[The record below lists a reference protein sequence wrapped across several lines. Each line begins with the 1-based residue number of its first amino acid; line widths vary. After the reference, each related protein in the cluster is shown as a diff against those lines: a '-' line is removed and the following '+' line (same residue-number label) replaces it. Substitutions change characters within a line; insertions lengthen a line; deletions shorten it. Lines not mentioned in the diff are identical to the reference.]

1 MSLAVSAPEGLR
13 LALLNPWQH
22 DFPLQREPFAV
33 IADALSLST
42 DRVLA
47 GYRDLLADGSLSRIG
62 GVFAA
67 GAGGAGLLAAMAV
80 PPERLEAVAAIVS
93 AHPGVNHNYE
103 REHRFN
109 LWFVMTGRD
118 RAAVD
123 AAIDALEAATG
134 LAALRLRMLRPYR
147 IDLGFDLNGSSAR
160 RRNPAGR
167 TGQPAPAVD
176 PADWP
181 LAAQVEAGLPLEP
194 RPFDRW
200 AERLGRRPE
209 ALLDTLA
216 GWLHGGTLS
225 RFGTVV
231 RHHELGWNANA
242 MTVFDV
248 PDDRVDACGAAL
260 ARVPGVTLAYRRERA
275 PLWRYNLYCM
285 VHGRS
290 REAVQ
295 QLLDAAIAPCDLAD
309 CERLVLFSHRRFKQ
323 TGARRFR
330 DRLADCAPVAGTHH
344 PTPTPRE
351 AQHASA

>member
-1 MSLAVSAPEGLR
+1 MSLATSAQASLR

-42 DRVLA
+42 ERVLA
-47 GYRDLLADGSLSRIG
+47 GYRDLIDDGSLSRIG

-147 IDLGFDLNGSSAR
+147 IDLGFDLNGGSNR
-160 RRNPAGR
+160 RRSPAGR
-167 TGQPAPAVD
+167 AGQPAPAVD

-181 LAAQVEAGLPLEP
+181 L
-194 RPFDRW
+194 
-200 AERLGRRPE
+200 
-209 ALLDTLA
+209 
-216 GWLHGGTLS
+216 
-225 RFGTVV
+225 
-231 RHHELGWNANA
+231 
-242 MTVFDV
+242 
-248 PDDRVDACGAAL
+248 
-260 ARVPGVTLAYRRERA
+260 
-275 PLWRYNLYCM
+275 
-285 VHGRS
+285 
-290 REAVQ
+290 
-295 QLLDAAIAPCDLAD
+295 
-309 CERLVLFSHRRFKQ
+309 
-323 TGARRFR
+323 
-330 DRLADCAPVAGTHH
+330 
-344 PTPTPRE
+344 
-351 AQHASA
+351 